1 VGNSTLLNLSLER
14 NVMADEKKSASS
26 VARPA
31 LQLPAGLTPDL
42 VMKLLGAI
50 TDPSFREAFIG
61 NPKAAYQAR
70 FGQELLPGEPVEVKK
85 LKNGGHAVY
94 LPTQKVGWPIPTHD
108 ELEDELLQLAAGGKD
123 SSNGKQ
129 QDSNAKA
136 IGGALN
142 VFGSMGGEEE

>member
-1 VGNSTLLNLSLER
+1 
-14 NVMADEKKSASS
+14 MADEKQSASS
-26 VARPA
+26 VAKPD

-70 FGQELLPGEPVEVKK
+70 FGQELLPGEPVEIKK

-108 ELEDELLQLAAGGKD
+108 ELEDELLQLAAGGKGGS

-136 IGGALN
+136 MSGSLQVLGA
-142 VFGSMGGEEE
+142 MGGEEE

>member
-1 VGNSTLLNLSLER
+1 
-14 NVMADEKKSASS
+14 MADEKKSASP
-26 VARPA
+26 VAKPN

-50 TDPSFREAFIG
+50 TDPNFREAFIA

-70 FGQELLPGEPVEVKK
+70 FGQELLPGDPVEIKK

-108 ELEDELLQLAAGGKD
+108 ELEDELLQLAAGGKG
-123 SSNGKQ
+123 SSGSKQ
-129 QDSNAKA
+129 QNADKA
-136 IGGALN
+136 FDGAIDALHAGAGG
-142 VFGSMGGEEE
+142 